1 MAACA
6 KCGSIVADDASFCNI
21 CGSPVSVVTSP
32 VPPPPPPSPSM
43 GAANAGMTSNVA
55 GALAYLLGLVTG
67 IIFLVLEPYKRD
79 PFVRF
84 HAFQSIFLNV
94 VLIIFSIVWSNII
107 TMMVV
112 SIGFLWGLFGLIGSL
127 VYLAFFIFW
136 LFLMYKAY
144 NRETFKIPIIGDIAD
159 KQAAKQNF

>member
-6 KCGSIVADDASFCNI
+6 KCGSAVSDGTSFCGV
-21 CGSPVSVVTSP
+21 CGSPISMVGSP
-32 VPPPPPPSPSM
+32 VAPPPPPPPSPPM
-43 GAANAGMTSNVA
+43 GIANAQMTSNVA
-55 GALAYLLGLVTG
+55 GALAYLAGLVTG

-94 VLIIFSIVWSNII
+94 ALIIFGIVWSNII
-107 TMMVV
+107 TMMVF
-112 SIGFLWGLFGLIGSL
+112 SIGFLFGLFGLIGTL

-144 NRETFKIPIIGDIAD
+144 NNETYKIPIIGDIAA
-159 KQAAKQNF
+159 KQAAK